1 LSGAVT
7 EIRFYHLRT
16 MTLERALP
24 QILDKMLARGDRVVV
39 MAGSNERVE
48 ALNAALWTYNDRAF
62 LPHGSSRDGFAED
75 QPIWL
80 TTAEENPNGASMLVL
95 ADGTATSDIA
105 AWGSAV
111 EIFDGGDESAVAA
124 ARERW
129 KAYKAAGHAL
139 TYWKQSE
146 DGKWE
151 KG

>member
-1 LSGAVT
+1 MT

-24 QILDKMLARGDRVVV
+24 QILEKMLARGDRVVV
-39 MAGSNERVE
+39 MAGSTERVE

-95 ADGTATSDIA
+95 ADGTTTADIA
-105 AWGSAV
+105 AWPAAV

-139 TYWKQSE
+139 TYWKQGD
-146 DGKWE
+146 DGRWE

>member
-1 LSGAVT
+1 LTGAVT

-16 MTLERALP
+16 TTLERALP
-24 QILDKMLARGDRVVV
+24 QILEKMLARGDRVVV

-48 ALNAALWTYNDRAF
+48 ALNAVLWTYNDRAF

-80 TTAEENPNGASMLVL
+80 TTTEENPNGASMLVL
-95 ADGTATSDIA
+95 ADGTTASDVG
-105 AWGSAV
+105 AWGSTV

-146 DGKWE
+146 NGRWE

>member
-1 LSGAVT
+1 MT

-24 QILDKMLARGDRVVV
+24 QILEKVLARGDRVVV
-39 MAGSNERVE
+39 MAGSTERVE

-95 ADGTATSDIA
+95 ADGTMASDVG
-105 AWGSAV
+105 AWGSAI
-111 EIFDGGDESAVAA
+111 EIFDGGDDSAVNA

-139 TYWKQSE
+139 TYWKQSD
-146 DGKWE
+146 DGRWE

>member
-1 LSGAVT
+1 LTGAVT

-16 MTLERALP
+16 TTLERALP
-24 QILDKMLARGDRVVV
+24 QILEKMLARGDRVVV

-48 ALNAALWTYNDRAF
+48 ALNAVLWTYNDRAF

-80 TTAEENPNGASMLVL
+80 TTTEENPNGASMLVL
-95 ADGTATSDIA
+95 ADGTTASDVG

-146 DGKWE
+146 NGRWE